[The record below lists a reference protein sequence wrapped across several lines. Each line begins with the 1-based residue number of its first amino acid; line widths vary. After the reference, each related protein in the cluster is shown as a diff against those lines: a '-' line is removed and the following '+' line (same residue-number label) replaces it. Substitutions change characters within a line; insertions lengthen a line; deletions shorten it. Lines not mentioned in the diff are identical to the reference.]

1 MARKLTEQETIKKAV
16 QERQSTIPEDA
27 IPWPRRGEQPIN
39 EFTTEGYMS
48 CAFPTLFPTGAG
60 DFVAPR
66 LNAVTVGNFF
76 KHLMM
81 YGDGQFAKHPRFRYF
96 ALNTTFRWRALQT
109 GRVYIN
115 QHPKDARLTL
125 NDLRDMVGRDG
136 EHFSSRVLH
145 YASSLRGT
153 NQYWH
158 KQRCRL
164 ISMVDDLGLPTVF
177 FTHSSADNQWPELAR
192 LICPAENQ
200 DCSASRS
207 KAVIENTAIADWY
220 FYHRIS
226 KFIHLFYTNILGA
239 TDY

>member
-81 YGDGQFAKHPRFRYF
+81 YGDGQFAKHPRSRYF

-109 GRVYIN
+109 GRVYI
-115 QHPKDARLTL
+115 
-125 NDLRDMVGRDG
+125 
-136 EHFSSRVLH
+136 
-145 YASSLRGT
+145 
-153 NQYWH
+153 
-158 KQRCRL
+158 
-164 ISMVDDLGLPTVF
+164 ISTQKM
-177 FTHSSADNQWPELAR
+177 
-192 LICPAENQ
+192 PA
-200 DCSASRS
+200 
-207 KAVIENTAIADWY
+207 
-220 FYHRIS
+220 
-226 KFIHLFYTNILGA
+226 
-239 TDY
+239 